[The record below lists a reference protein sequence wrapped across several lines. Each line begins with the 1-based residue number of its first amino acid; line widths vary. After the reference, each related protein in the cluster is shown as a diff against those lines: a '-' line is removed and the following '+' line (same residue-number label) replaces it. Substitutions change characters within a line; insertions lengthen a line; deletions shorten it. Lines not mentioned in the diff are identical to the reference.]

1 VFEELVLLVDGSGS
15 TMVPTTQLASLE
27 LKEREHLQEWVLKH
41 PQVLGDGVRIVA
53 REYDGWQSASGDP
66 VRDRLDVLG
75 LAPDGRLVVGELK
88 RGVAPHSIHMQAINY
103 AAMVSRLSCR
113 DVAELY
119 VKDQRRHGTLLDV
132 EAVLTEFETGFLL
145 NEESVRT
152 PRIVLVAAE
161 FPTSVTT
168 SVVWLN
174 ERSVDISL
182 VRYRAYRLES
192 GQVMV
197 TFSRFFPVPSVE
209 EFTVGRLRTTD
220 NNEATVTAEPW
231 NEAALRR
238 LAERGNVAT
247 VALLDLCAA
256 SEEPVG
262 VSDIQTH
269 AGLTYGQVRGQ
280 LAGFT
285 MLLRNKRNGFKQS
298 GWPVH
303 ITWLPGGVA
312 SYKMEPGLRSMW
324 TMLRANAQTPAS
336 LTTANPAEDVD
347 QATPGSGAV
356 GASS

>member
-1 VFEELVLLVDGSGS
+1 MFEELVLLVEGSGS
-15 TMVPTTQLASLE
+15 TMVPATELASLD

-41 PQVLGDGVRIVA
+41 PHVLGDGVRIVA
-53 REYDGWQSASGDP
+53 CEYDGWQSASGDP

-103 AAMVSRLSCR
+103 AAMASRLSCR
-113 DVAELY
+113 DVVELY
-119 VKDQRRHGTLLDV
+119 VQNQQRHGTMLEV

-145 NEESVRT
+145 NEESVRN
-152 PRIVLVAAE
+152 PRIVLIAAE

-192 GQVMV
+192 DQIIV

-209 EFTVGRLRTTD
+209 EFTVGRLRATENGETT
-220 NNEATVTAEPW
+220 ASAEPW
-231 NEAALRR
+231 DDEALRR
-238 LAERGNVAT
+238 VAERGNVAT
-247 VALLDLCAA
+247 LTLMDLCAA
-256 SEEPVG
+256 SEKPVG
-262 VSDIQTH
+262 VTDIQTH
-269 AGLTYGQVRGQ
+269 AGLTPGQVRGQ

-298 GWPVH
+298 AWPVQ
-303 ITWLPGGVA
+303 IAWLPGGVA
-312 SYKMEPGLRSMW
+312 SYTMEPALKSMW
-324 TMLRANAQTPAS
+324 TALRTDAQTRI
-336 LTTANPAEDVD
+336 
-347 QATPGSGAV
+347 G
-356 GASS
+356 